1 MVLKT
6 TEDSQGFQLFGLLD
20 QDNAASRFSMDNYT
34 TRSLKEINIINTN
47 GCNSCSVNL
56 LCDTLE
62 ELTHPKLTR
71 IPADKNALS

>member
-20 QDNAASRFSMDNYT
+20 QDNAASRFSIT
-34 TRSLKEINIINTN
+34 TQQEASRQINIINTN

-71 IPADKNALS
+71 IIADKNALS